1 MLYFLFRV
9 SSEICSM
16 HLSKIIFLLI
26 ILFPYHVNSRK
37 PIKYKNV
44 NNVFIEIYP
53 CKAIKWE
60 RKKKKRDLIKNNKLI
75 HNVDVNY
82 INMITNDNHI
92 SSEKCRDIKKK
103 RKITSSEYGMSL
115 EFFKK
120 NPKKVVQNLKKRGM
134 EKYLNVIVMLKK
146 LINEKNENEVLRNKL
161 RNRRKLLSDHIKNLI
176 FNSKKYEDIINRDI
190 TNDSDHKTNLIHVDE
205 EKKKTEKKNDTQD
218 ILKDNQKIR
227 YINKENQATNNNIN
241 NQDNS
246 NDVLKKNKIQI
257 EEIKKETNQINKDID
272 HIEMNIINL
281 KKKIE
286 FNLYK
291 LPNIL
296 LNKVPKGKT
305 TEDNK
310 IIKFYKKEN
319 IIQLNNEEYDFI
331 EPHEEII
338 KKYENNFIFSN
349 ISNKIGFGYNILVND
364 IAKLERALIDFMIN
378 THVNKFLYTYVK
390 APEIVTKSAL
400 FNTGQLPKFEEDLFK
415 ITDNYKLLNEDAYLI
430 PTSEVSLLNLFKNSQ
445 IDYIHLPIKLVSH
458 SSCFRTEKNNTYGKT
473 SKGLLREHIFQKVE
487 LINITDKKTSPFYYK
502 KLIKQS
508 TYILKQLNIPYRLVL
523 LNSIETPY
531 SASICYDIEAWLP
544 SQQRYVEVSSCSNCL
559 DFQARRLNLKY
570 KIKDSNNFCHTINGS
585 GLAVGRVLAII
596 LEQYQIKKEHKNEIT
611 KIQVPKVLRKYMNK
625 DIIQVEYN

>member
-1 MLYFLFRV
+1 
-9 SSEICSM
+9 M
-16 HLSKIIFLLI
+16 HINKIIFLLM

-37 PIKYKNV
+37 PIRYKNV
-44 NNVFIEIYP
+44 NNLFIEIYQ
-53 CKAIKWE
+53 CKDRWE
-60 RKKKKRDLIKNNKLI
+60 RKKKKRDLIKYNKLI
-75 HNVDVNY
+75 RNVDVNY
-82 INMITNDNHI
+82 INMTTNENNI
-92 SSEKCRDIKKK
+92 LTEKSRDIKKK
-103 RKITSSEYGMSL
+103 RKEITSSEYGMSL

-120 NPKKVVQNLKKRGM
+120 NSKKVVKNLKKRGM
-134 EKYLNVIVMLKK
+134 TKYLNVIVMLKK
-146 LINEKNENEVLRNKL
+146 LINEKNEKEVLRNKL
-161 RNRRKLLSDHIKNLI
+161 RNRRKLLSDNIKDLI

-190 TNDSDHKTNLIHVDE
+190 RNNSHDKTNLIPLDE
-205 EKKKTEKKNDTQD
+205 EKKKKKQKKNDTED
-218 ILKDNQKIR
+218 IIKGNEKIR
-227 YINKENQATNNNIN
+227 CINKENKIPINNIN
-241 NQDNS
+241 NQENYD
-246 NDVLKKNKIQI
+246 DVFKKNKLHI

-272 HIEMNIINL
+272 DIEINILNL
-281 KKKIE
+281 KNAIE
-286 FNLYK
+286 YNLYK

-296 LNKVPKGKT
+296 LNKVPEGKT
-305 TEDNK
+305 IEDNK
-310 IIKFYKKEN
+310 IVKFYKKEN
-319 IIQLNNEEYDFI
+319 IIQLNNKDHFFI

-364 IAKLERALIDFMIN
+364 IAKLERALIDFMIS

-415 ITDNYKLLNEDAYLI
+415 IKENYKLLNEDAYLI
-430 PTSEVSLLNLFKNSQ
+430 PTSEVSLLNLFKNSL

-458 SSCFRTEKNNTYGKT
+458 SSCFRIEKNNTYGKT

-487 LINITDKKTSPFYYK
+487 LINITDKKTSSHYYK
-502 KLIKQS
+502 NLIKQS

-544 SQQRYVEVSSCSNCL
+544 SQQRYIEVSSCSNCL

-570 KIKDSNNFCHTINGS
+570 KIKDSNLFCHTINGS

-596 LEQYQIKKEHKNEIT
+596 LEQYQIKKKNKNEIT
-611 KIQVPKVLRKYMNK
+611 KIEVPKVLRKYMKK